1 MNQWDLF
8 IENQTS
14 PLRYSF
20 KKTDEKSY
28 AMFREVM
35 QILDSVV
42 LDVDTLQYQPRILVA
57 SVMYLIL
64 SMHYDVL
71 DIEAIVNRVGYYSD
85 YLEPNEFNEMFAM
98 FLEQSFSFELA
109 ELLPTI
115 QYVSDI
121 FKVPFAYDIPKLN
134 SKHQGNDDH
143 YEEFLSYQTHNKNV
157 LEFIGARINSCRLN

>member
-8 IENQTS
+8 IETQAE
-14 PLRYSF
+14 PRKYYF
-20 KKTDEKSY
+20 KRTDEKSY
-28 AMFREVM
+28 AMFREMM
-35 QILDSVV
+35 QILDIVV
-42 LDVDTLQYQPRILVA
+42 LDADTLQYQPRVLVG

-71 DIEAIVNRVGYYSD
+71 DVHAIVGRVGYYSD
-85 YLEPNEFNEMFAM
+85 YLEPNEFNSLFAM

-115 QYVSDI
+115 QYVSDV

-134 SKHQGNDDH
+134 SRHQSNDDH
-143 YEEFLSYQTHNKNV
+143 YEEFLAYQTHNKSV
-157 LEFIGARINSCRLN
+157 LEFIGDRINSCKIN